1 MLMYIGIAVILFMGT
16 FTKQAKWFY
25 YSGVALLW
33 MMMAFRHIDMGGFDA
48 LFYQKFFDEVPPIWE
63 VYNYDSNYT
72 WAYTLLNS
80 FVKILS
86 DQYIV
91 YQIIYSTIAFAI
103 LCKLLDK
110 SLLNYKEKCL
120 FMLFF
125 YCFRY
130 MWDMWVIL
138 RQNMADLIFW
148 MFSFVLYN
156 LWRNYK
162 NNKTAMKALLIC
174 FAVLLPA
181 GFHSSGWVNLLVLP
195 LLYYMQK
202 INVKTKTVVITV
214 VSISLYFIL
223 SPSFVEI
230 LNVISM
236 IDTRYSM
243 YANNDSSG
251 NTMYY
256 ILRLV
261 FFIFFA
267 CNYQRLSHRYKDYFF
282 DMMGIMVIVGSINA
296 PIIVRFVD
304 YYAIG
309 LYGLGACLPSLFA
322 PSSRLPVLVVYGI
335 LLVCLLYRFLLVFD
349 DGAFLD
355 YRLGV

>member
-1 MLMYIGIAVILFMGT
+1 MLMYICIVVILFMGT

-33 MMMAFRHIDMGGFDA
+33 MMMAFRHIDMGGYDA
-48 LFYQKFFDEVPPIWE
+48 LFYQEFFDEVPPIWGL
-63 VYNYDSNYT
+63 YNYDSNYT

-80 FVKILS
+80 FVKTLS

-103 LCKLLDK
+103 LCKLLNK
-110 SLLNYKEKCL
+110 ALLNYKEKCL

-148 MFSFVLYN
+148 MFSFVLYS
-156 LWRNYK
+156 LWRNHK
-162 NNKTAMKALLIC
+162 NDKTAMKALLIC
-174 FAVLLPA
+174 FTVLLPA

-236 IDTRYSM
+236 IDTRYSV
-243 YANNDSSG
+243 YANSDSSG

-335 LLVCLLYRFLLVFD
+335 LLICLLYRFLLVFD
-349 DGAFLD
+349 DGVFLD